1 MLTTAPPRHYSP
13 AEYLAQEE
21 AADFRSEYHN
31 GEIIPMTGGSLNHN
45 QIVMNLCVLFKTALK
60 QYSKTSTPAKAYT
73 SDLRVLI
80 PAHNRYTYPDLVVIQ
95 GSPQFLD
102 DRTDTIL
109 NPTFILEVLSK
120 STQDYDRGDKFLFYR
135 SIPSLQEYI
144 LIDQYKVH
152 LEQFSKLDDRNWN
165 YCPYGPDES
174 ALSLT
179 TLGLAL
185 PIAEIYEDVM
195 FDAAEPSQ
203 LS

>member
-21 AADFRSEYHN
+21 TADFRSEYHN

-45 QIVMNLCVLFKTALK
+45 RISGNLFALLKIALRGTA
-60 QYSKTSTPAKAYT
+60 ANAFIG
-73 SDLRVLI
+73 DLRLSI
-80 PAHNRYTYPDLVVIQ
+80 PAHNRYTYPDILVIQ
-95 GSPQFLD
+95 GSPQFLN
-102 DRTDTIL
+102 DRTDTVL
-109 NPTFILEVLSK
+109 NPILIFEVLSK

-144 LIDQYKVH
+144 LIDQYRIH

-165 YCPYGPDES
+165 YRPYGPDES

-185 PIAEIYEDVM
+185 PIAEIYEDVV

>member
-13 AEYLAQEE
+13 AEYLTQEE
-21 AADFRSEYHN
+21 TADFRSEYHN

-45 QIVMNLCVLFKTALK
+45 RIAGNMFALLKIALRGTA
-60 QYSKTSTPAKAYT
+60 AHAFIG
-73 SDLRVLI
+73 DLRLSI
-80 PAHNRYTYPDLVVIQ
+80 PTHNRYTYPDILVIQ

-102 DRTDTIL
+102 NRTDTIL
-109 NPTFILEVLSK
+109 NPTLILEVLSK

-144 LIDQYKVH
+144 LVDQYKIH

-174 ALSLT
+174 VLSLT
-179 TLGLAL
+179 TLGLEL
-185 PIAEIYEDVM
+185 PIAEIYEDVT
-195 FDAAEPSQ
+195 FEAAEPPQ
-203 LS
+203 L